1 MSEHE
6 KRIEKLEETLSFH
19 KDTLDILAS
28 NVNSLSDTKLDTKI
42 AELVL
47 NDAYSDSIVT
57 LWDAQYI
64 SYLIV
69 YPKFTVTA
77 SKVVHVQS
85 SNIVYNLDK
94 EDVVSGSAWV
104 KNVNVESIK
113 RLTVEDYE
121 QLINSIENTEKV
133 REAKHEHVK
142 EEIKD
147 LKFSLEML
155 LDGHPYFDYNPV
167 QLPADEDEEEVR
179 PFATTAEA
187 LGEEEHEAKADG
199 YDPSLSDEEA
209 ESIWQEVKDRINS
222 ATSRA
227 NPSPEMLLGL
237 IELKSSLVTAEA
249 KLRDVK
255 QELLEYFRGE
265 DNS

>member
-28 NVNSLSDTKLDTKI
+28 NVNNLSDSKLDTKI

-57 LWDAQYI
+57 LWDDQYI

-69 YPKFTVTA
+69 YPKFTVTD

-94 EDVVSGSAWV
+94 EDVVSGSAWI

-113 RLTVEDYE
+113 RVTVEDYE
-121 QLINSIENTEKV
+121 QLVDSIENTEKV

-147 LKFSLEML
+147 LKFSLELL

-167 QLPADEDEEEVR
+167 QLPADEDEH
-179 PFATTAEA
+179 
-187 LGEEEHEAKADG
+187 EHESKADG
-199 YDPSLSDEEA
+199 YDPSLSDEEDA
-209 ESIWQEVKDRINS
+209 VEEAWKDVEESVKDADPI
-222 ATSRA
+222 A
-227 NPSPEMLLGL
+227 NIY
-237 IELKSSLVTAEA
+237 IEAQKKLALVESMIKESVSKLDRLK
-249 KLRDVK
+249 
-255 QELLEYFRGE
+255 GE
-265 DNS
+265 NRQWHL

>member
-28 NVNSLSDTKLDTKI
+28 NVNNLSDSKLDTKI

-57 LWDAQYI
+57 LWDDQYI

-113 RLTVEDYE
+113 RVTVEDYE
-121 QLINSIENTEKV
+121 QLINTIENTEKV

-147 LKFSLEML
+147 LKYSLEL
-155 LDGHPYFDYNPV
+155 LGGYPYFDYIPE
-167 QLPADEDEEEVR
+167 QLPADEGEVPTVPEEEVR
-179 PFATTAEA
+179 HVDEGVMPTKDSS
-187 LGEEEHEAKADG
+187 EEEEEDAV
-199 YDPSLSDEEA
+199 EEA
-209 ESIWQEVKDRINS
+209 WKEVEESVKDNDPI
-222 ATSRA
+222 A
-227 NPSPEMLLGL
+227 NIY
-237 IELKSSLVTAEA
+237 IEAQKKLALVESMIKESVSKLDRLKGG
-249 KLRDVK
+249 K
-255 QELLEYFRGE
+255 
-265 DNS
+265 